1 MTDVDRL
8 DLLARI
14 GICFKI
20 GAEGS
25 FGVATQGKGCF
36 LCSTNRIWQ
45 KPYLSDVCSCKEFFK
60 FRATADRHCYLAWLK
75 KRSVGNTRLLPHANM
90 PLVPMNC
97 FLCRVDYALEEN
109 VLTEQMWI
117 SGYGY
122 IYHFLLMLPF
132 NIFSQCDAN
141 VPEIVPQE
149 YPGTSTQ
156 LPKPE
161 DLEPFQHPATLSTQ
175 RYILGD
181 RFHSS

>member
-45 KPYLSDVCSCKEFFK
+45 KPYLSRRCLFMQRVLQVPCNGRPSLLSRLAKKE
-60 FRATADRHCYLAWLK
+60 
-75 KRSVGNTRLLPHANM
+75 RSVGNTRLLPHAKM
-90 PLVPMNC
+90 LLIPMNS

-117 SGYGY
+117 LAAHTERSWHAYWFSLVDM
-122 IYHFLLMLPF
+122 ICPLMQEHFLSWSL
-132 NIFSQCDAN
+132 
-141 VPEIVPQE
+141 
-149 YPGTSTQ
+149 
-156 LPKPE
+156 
-161 DLEPFQHPATLSTQ
+161 
-175 RYILGD
+175 
-181 RFHSS
+181 

>member
-25 FGVATQGKGCF
+25 FGVATQGKGSF
-36 LCSTNRIWQ
+36 LCSTNRILQ

-60 FRATADRHCYLAWLK
+60 FRATADCHCYLSWLK
-75 KRSVGNTRLLPHANM
+75 KRSVGNARLLPHANM

-109 VLTEQMWI
+109 VLTEKM
-117 SGYGY
+117 
-122 IYHFLLMLPF
+122 
-132 NIFSQCDAN
+132 
-141 VPEIVPQE
+141 
-149 YPGTSTQ
+149 
-156 LPKPE
+156 
-161 DLEPFQHPATLSTQ
+161 
-175 RYILGD
+175 
-181 RFHSS
+181 

>member
-75 KRSVGNTRLLPHANM
+75 RGIGRKNTTQFTSCKNASCSIELFSLSSRFCFGGKRFDWANVSFDRLL
-90 PLVPMNC
+90 
-97 FLCRVDYALEEN
+97 
-109 VLTEQMWI
+109 
-117 SGYGY
+117 
-122 IYHFLLMLPF
+122 
-132 NIFSQCDAN
+132 NIFHTERSWHAYWFSLVGMIC
-141 VPEIVPQE
+141 
-149 YPGTSTQ
+149 S
-156 LPKPE
+156 LM
-161 DLEPFQHPATLSTQ
+161 
-175 RYILGD
+175 
-181 RFHSS
+181 